1 MELHQLVY
9 FVAVVET
16 GSFSKAAQRSS
27 VTQPSLSQQIIKLE
41 QELGTPLFDRT
52 GRAVSLTDAGSV
64 LYPKAKAILAEVRQ
78 AQQAIHRQVSDGKG
92 SLSVGI
98 IPTLAPFIIH
108 GTVTAF
114 QQQYPEVELS
124 ISEDTTE
131 QLLERLVNAELDVAY
146 MSEPVKNRMV
156 IAEPLFSEA
165 LYVAASQ
172 QNRLAAL
179 PVVESQSLSQYP
191 FIMLHDQHCLSAQ
204 TESFCYAEQIRPQMF
219 CRTSQL
225 ATVLE
230 FVRANIGIALVP
242 ECAVAYYD
250 ADDVAFV
257 RVKENAP
264 RRTIVATRHHR
275 RAEDRLATAF
285 SKHLTETW
293 GRLVGQAAAVPVSAD
308 SAEGPYT
315 GNEHRSKK
323 AGP

>member
-1 MELHQLVY
+1 MELHQLTY
-9 FVAVVET
+9 FVAIVET
-16 GSFSKAAQRSS
+16 GSFSKAALRSS

-41 QELGTPLFDRT
+41 QELGTPLFDRA
-52 GRAVSLTDAGSV
+52 GRAVSLTEAGTA
-64 LYPKAKAILAEVRQ
+64 LYPRAKAILAEVRQ
-78 AQQAIHRQVSDGKG
+78 ARQAIHRQISDGSG

-98 IPTLAPFIIH
+98 IPTLAPFLIH

-131 QLLERLVNAELDVAY
+131 HLLERLVNAELDVAY
-146 MSEPVKNRMV
+146 LSEPIHNRLV
-156 IAEPLFSEA
+156 VAEPLFSEG
-165 LYVAASQ
+165 LYVAASR
-172 QNRLAAL
+172 QNQLAEL
-179 PVVESQSLSQYP
+179 PVVESQSLSRYP

-242 ECAVAYYD
+242 ECAVARYEGE
-250 ADDVAFV
+250 DVAFV

-264 RRTIVATRHHR
+264 RRTIVATRHYR
-275 RAEDRLATAF
+275 RAEDRLAAAF
-285 SKHLTETW
+285 SSSLAETW
-293 GRLVGQAAAVPVSAD
+293 RRLVGQVGSYQPGAS
-308 SAEGPYT
+308 EQEILYT
-315 GNEHRSKK
+315 GV
-323 AGP
+323 